1 MRISVPFSTVALI
14 CLSSVSTICSA
25 QAPDITPLS
34 KQVARLEETVVRNA
48 KTLQDWPNLARY
60 RDANAALAAPVAGES
75 RVVFMGDSIT
85 DMWPEPRFGEF
96 FPGKPYIGR
105 GISGQTTPQ
114 MLIRFRPDVITLK
127 PRVVVILAGTNDIA
141 GNTGPMS
148 AEEIEGNLASMSE
161 LAHVNGIRVV
171 LSSVLPVYD
180 GGRATD
186 GTPLVMTDRRP
197 PGKIMALNEWIK
209 NYASHHGDI
218 YLDYFSA
225 MDDDRGFLKKD
236 LSEDGLHPN
245 KAGYAVMAPLAEK
258 AIVEAQKKK

>member
-60 RDANAALAAPVAGES
+60 RDANAALAAPGAGES
-75 RVVFMGDSIT
+75 RAVFMGDSIT

-96 FPGKPYIGR
+96 FPGKPYMGR

-114 MLIRFRPDVITLK
+114 MLIRFRQDVIALA
-127 PRVVVILAGTNDIA
+127 PRAVVILAGTNDIA

-148 AEEIEGNLASMSE
+148 LEEIEDNYASMAE
-161 LAHVNGIRVV
+161 LCRAHGIRVV
-171 LSSVLPVYD
+171 FSSVIPVHNYTPESEITFPL
-180 GGRATD
+180 RA
-186 GTPLVMTDRRP
+186 PE
-197 PGKIMALNEWIK
+197 KIVALNQWLK
-209 NYASHHGDI
+209 SYAAANHGV
-218 YLDYFSA
+218 YLDYFGA
-225 MDDDRGFLKKD
+225 MVDERGLLKRE
-236 LSEDGLHPN
+236 LAQDGLHPT
-245 KAGYAVMAPLAEK
+245 KAGFAVMAPLAQQ
-258 AIVEAQKKK
+258 AIDRAMGGG